1 VRALLSALL
10 PLALAVVSCGP
21 SDTGGQLVTFPAF
34 ASGPPDVGGSLDFD
48 SGAGFHV
55 QLTEAHM
62 HIGAVYF
69 RLGQTNPG
77 DANASCVGDT
87 TYGLEVPGPVDV
99 DVLSNQRQQFSVTGN
114 ATTDLDQSAEIW
126 LVYGDINQVTSA
138 TPTGGAPVIASVA
151 GVATKQGLTFPF
163 QGSITIGPN
172 RLIPPSNPAE
182 PGANP
187 ICKQRIVSPIPLQIR
202 PSVGG
207 ALLLQVDPR
216 PWLGDVDFSTLLPGE
231 DGTTLEI
238 PDVSTGSGP
247 DVAAARAF
255 FSGVTGA
262 SAEVYGFSWVAP
274 Q

>member
-1 VRALLSALL
+1 MRSLLSIVMPVALT
-10 PLALAVVSCGP
+10 LASCGP
-21 SDTGGQLVTFPAF
+21 SDTGGQLVTFQAF
-34 ASGPPDVGGSLDFD
+34 ASGLPDVSGSLDFD
-48 SGAGFHV
+48 TGAGFHV
-55 QLTEAHM
+55 QLTEARL
-62 HIGAVYF
+62 HIGAVYL

-77 DANASCVGDT
+77 SANASCVGDT

-99 DVLSNQRQQFSVTGN
+99 DVLSNQNQQFSVTGN

-126 LVYGDINQVTSA
+126 LVSGNINTVAST
-138 TPTGGAPVIASVA
+138 TVVASVA
-151 GVATKQGLTFPF
+151 GVATKQGMTFPF
-163 QGSITIGPN
+163 QGSITIGQN
-172 RLIPPSNPAE
+172 RLIPSSNPAE

-187 ICKQRIVSPIPLQIR
+187 ICKQRIVSPIPLEIR

-207 ALLLQVDPR
+207 ALLLQIDPQ
-216 PWLGDVDFSTLLPGE
+216 PWLGGVDFSTLLPGE

-247 DVAAARAF
+247 DIAAARAF

-262 SAEVYGFSWVAP
+262 SAEVYEFSWFVP

>member
-1 VRALLSALL
+1 VIPVALT
-10 PLALAVVSCGP
+10 LASCGP

-34 ASGPPDVGGSLDFD
+34 ASGVPDVSGSFDFD
-48 SGAGFHV
+48 TGVGFHI

-77 DANASCVGDT
+77 DANASCVGNT

-99 DVLSNQRQQFSVTGN
+99 DVLSNEHQQFSVTGN

-126 LVYGDINQVTSA
+126 LVTGNINTVAST
-138 TPTGGAPVIASVA
+138 TIVASVA
-151 GVATKQGLTFPF
+151 GVATRRGMTFPF
-163 QGSITIGPN
+163 QGSITVGQN
-172 RLIPPSNPAE
+172 RLIPPSNPAQ

-202 PSVGG
+202 PSLGG

-216 PWLGDVDFSTLLPGE
+216 PWLGGVDFSTLLPGE

-247 DVAAARAF
+247 DVTAARAF

-262 SAEVYGFSWVAP
+262 SADVYDFSWFVF